1 MKKVDKVGGVECDL
15 CEAIV
20 KVVEMY
26 ALQNSTEVCLL
37 FIINLY
43 FMCLFICFIT
53 GRGQRST

>member
-1 MKKVDKVGGVECDL
+1 MKKVDKVGDVECDI

-43 FMCLFICFIT
+43 FIC
-53 GRGQRST
+53 